1 MPTPTMA
8 QAMQD
13 CIEGKWTTSKKPYKN
28 EAASGYTVYI
38 QTRENGKNP
47 TFITPLLPVAFELS
61 AGQDKE
67 ILPDSQLNM
76 ELSVREHNV
85 DCIEFGDV
93 VDRFVHSVVAE
104 RIKELYPGMP
114 PAHLQM
120 LGRRML
126 VPKKE
131 FKFAPQPPYAWRFK
145 LPADTTVLVVIDK
158 DENGKELVRAG
169 TRADIKPG
177 CSVRVNGRLP
187 KFYTSPVGFGVNFEA
202 DVVLVYPGAGGRQ
215 KATAADNY
223 GFGEDCQITVVQT
236 EEGDEQQEGA
246 EDGGGGGAEGESAD
260 QEGAQDDSATYESG
274 GKSAGAASA
283 SGASDDDQSSAKR
296 TRTDDYE

>member
-1 MPTPTMA
+1 MA
-8 QAMQD
+8 QVMQD
-13 CIEGKWTTSKKPYKN
+13 CIEGKWTTSKKMYKN
-28 EAASGYTVYI
+28 EAASGHTVYI

-131 FKFAPQPPYAWRFK
+131 FKFAPQPPYSWRIK

-177 CSVRVNGRLP
+177 CSVRVNCRLP

-215 KATAADNY
+215 KATLADNY

-236 EEGDEQQEGA
+236 EEGDDQQQEGG
-246 EDGGGGGAEGESAD
+246 EDGGQGGGGGAGAEGDSAD
-260 QEGAQDDSATYESG
+260 QEGAQDDTATA
-274 GKSAGAASA
+274 SAGTTATE
-283 SGASDDDQSSAKR
+283 SGASDGDQTSAKR
-296 TRTDDYE
+296 MRADDYE